1 MPPACSDMIRI
12 PCLHKTKRPSP
23 FGAFGMRPTDT
34 AQETSR
40 GRDSHAFS
48 FSLRETEKLNKGIQ
62 QCAHCFMNMPPA
74 CSDMIRIPCFHQTK
88 RPSPFGAFGMR
99 PTDTAQETSRGR
111 DSHAFSF
118 SLRETE
124 KLNKGIQ
131 QCAHCFMN
139 MPPACSDM
147 IRIPCFHQ
155 TKRPSP
161 FGAVGMRP
169 ADTAQQKNRGR
180 DSHASDFPLRG
191 TGKSDKGIDQFL
203 NWSMKATCVAFG
215 HDSNPVSPQKNPSSA
230 QADNGFLVET
240 EGFEPLTL
248 RMRTVRS
255 PS

>member
-1 MPPACSDMIRI
+1 MCVLFHEHATGMFGHDSNPASPPNQKAITFWC
-12 PCLHKTKRPSP
+12 
-23 FGAFGMRPTDT
+23 
-34 AQETSR
+34 
-40 GRDSHAFS
+40 
-48 FSLRETEKLNKGIQ
+48 
-62 QCAHCFMNMPPA
+62 
-74 CSDMIRIPCFHQTK
+74 
-88 RPSPFGAFGMR
+88 
-99 PTDTAQETSRGR
+99 
-111 DSHAFSF
+111 